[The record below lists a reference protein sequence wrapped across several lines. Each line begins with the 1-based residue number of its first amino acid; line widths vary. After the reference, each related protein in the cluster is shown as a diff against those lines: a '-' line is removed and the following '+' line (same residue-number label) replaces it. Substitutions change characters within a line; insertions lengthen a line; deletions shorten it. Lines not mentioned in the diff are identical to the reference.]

1 MKRGPYRAAFAA
13 MLICLA
19 VACSPGTKM
28 KVVVGDEAAADN
40 ALKSAMA
47 ADTAFSADAQTLGMG
62 EAFARYMDAI
72 DGTSIGPGSVT
83 RGEAAIRA
91 SFKDWPADLKMTWSP
106 DMGHGSKSNDLAV
119 TSGRWKQTL
128 AGAPLAEG
136 RYVTVWRRN
145 DNGEWKGV
153 IDIGANDPKPAPAP
167 PASPNLIQ
175 HKPTEPVLPAP
186 ATTPH

>member
-13 MLICLA
+13 MTISLA
-19 VACSPGTKM
+19 VACSPNTKV

-40 ALKSAMA
+40 TLKSAMA
-47 ADTAFSADAQTLGMG
+47 ADTAFSGDAQTLGMG

-72 DGTSIGPGSVT
+72 DGTAIGPGSVT

-106 DMGHGSKSNDLAV
+106 DLGYGSKAGDLAV
-119 TSGRWKQTL
+119 TSGRWKQTR
-128 AGAPLAEG
+128 AGAALAEG

-145 DNGEWKGV
+145 EKGEWKGV
-153 IDIGANDPKPAPAP
+153 IDIGADDPKPLTLPNPVQLRPAQQVAPAP
-167 PASPNLIQ
+167 G
-175 HKPTEPVLPAP
+175 
-186 ATTPH
+186 TTPH